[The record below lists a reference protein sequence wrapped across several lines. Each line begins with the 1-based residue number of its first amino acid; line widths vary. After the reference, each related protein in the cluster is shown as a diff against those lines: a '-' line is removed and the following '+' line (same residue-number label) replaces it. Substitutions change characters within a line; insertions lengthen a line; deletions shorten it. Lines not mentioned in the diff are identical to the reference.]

1 MPPTALLPW
10 LFSYTP
16 LWPNRWFY
24 AGHWLTIGWPPV
36 ASHYIPKWWKGLV
49 HLLFLTSGILEKQI
63 HIEKPSWETVTLY
76 GLRRILS
83 LSCTVNRINSGFS
96 GSSPTGPTTYCQQS
110 KWTILHINK
119 DTTNANF
126 TLGAWASS
134 FLAWNIGA
142 KWSRLLAQPT
152 KVASLGLSK
161 NSCYIVYAVISV
173 KGSLWSS
180 MTADECRFW
189 KCIRF
194 EEYSA
199 KLVLAKSKV
208 LDDEKTCK

>member
-1 MPPTALLPW
+1 MHWTALLKSWDTLLSAALLLQSRFDSCTGDSGILLGYHSIGRLPEC
-10 LFSYTP
+10 LPLRCCLGFFSYTP
-16 LWPNRWFY
+16 LWPNWWFY

-142 KWSRLLAQPT
+142 K
-152 KVASLGLSK
+152 
-161 NSCYIVYAVISV
+161 
-173 KGSLWSS
+173 
-180 MTADECRFW
+180 
-189 KCIRF
+189 
-194 EEYSA
+194 
-199 KLVLAKSKV
+199 
-208 LDDEKTCK
+208 